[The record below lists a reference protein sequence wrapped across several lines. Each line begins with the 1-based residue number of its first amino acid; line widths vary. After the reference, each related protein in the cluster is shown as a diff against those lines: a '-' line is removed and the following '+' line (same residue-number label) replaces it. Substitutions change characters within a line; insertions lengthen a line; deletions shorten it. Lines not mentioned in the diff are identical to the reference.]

1 MNYILEY
8 WEKIQSG
15 EIVVGQHVKK
25 IYQKIVQDINSS
37 SYYTFDIDKA
47 TKPIEFV
54 ELFCKQSKGQWI
66 GKPFILDLW
75 QKAMIQVVFG
85 FVDAEGREEI
95 QRGLYISRT

>member
-1 MNYILEY
+1 MNYILDY

-15 EIVVGQHVKK
+15 EIVVGQHIRKL
-25 IYQKIVQDINSS
+25 YQTIVQDVTTPTNYI
-37 SYYTFDIDKA
+37 FDIDKA

-75 QKAMIQVVFG
+75 Q
-85 FVDAEGREEI
+85 RP
-95 QRGLYISRT
+95 